1 MRASSRIARILYS
14 HKIFAF
20 LYRQKW
26 CLTTVHI
33 FHNINQDKELWD
45 MKIYEN
51 LMLSIIADVYMERLN
66 SAVEKSMEFMQLEPY
81 ILKMRS

>member
-1 MRASSRIARILYS
+1 
-14 HKIFAF
+14 
-20 LYRQKW
+20 
-26 CLTTVHI
+26 
-33 FHNINQDKELWD
+33 